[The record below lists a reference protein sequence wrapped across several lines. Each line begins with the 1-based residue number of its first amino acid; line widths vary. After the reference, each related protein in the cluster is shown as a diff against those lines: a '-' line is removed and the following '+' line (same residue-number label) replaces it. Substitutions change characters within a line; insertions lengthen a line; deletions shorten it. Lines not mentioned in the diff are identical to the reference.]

1 MTRAAAARSRRHEA
15 PRRPRAARGRRRR
28 VRRPARGP
36 VRRQPHRLGAG
47 REARDARLGRERAL
61 QRRQGARDLQRAGA
75 RGPRDRDGPRDRE
88 AVGHPEGEGGD
99 LRLQGAVGV
108 GDRQVRRPQH
118 EPDRPAA
125 HRASRAR
132 SRAQRVR
139 PGALGAAGVGAQ
151 RLGERDRVLDAE
163 PERLAQ
169 RIGEVALR
177 ARADLVAHPQHVAA
191 GTGAVDLDLLTTLC
205 CRGTRVVGA
214 GHPPNHLRFAAR
226 ANSDMR

>member
-1 MTRAAAARSRRHEA
+1 MRRLVVLALLTVAVAGCGGPPADLFVANRTGSVPGAKLEMLVSDGSVRCNGGKEHEISSAQVLEGRAIATDLETVKQSDIPQEKAGIFAFKVRSEW
-15 PRRPRAARGRRRR
+15 GT
-28 VRRPARGP
+28 
-36 VRRQPHRLGAG
+36 
-47 REARDARLGRERAL
+47 D
-61 QRRQGARDLQRAGA
+61 
-75 RGPRDRDGPRDRE
+75 
-88 AVGHPEGEGGD
+88 
-99 LRLQGAVGV
+99 
-108 GDRQVRRPQH
+108 QVRRPQH

-139 PGALGAAGVGAQ
+139 SGALGAAGVGAQ
-151 RLGERDRVLDAE
+151 RLGQRDRVLHAE

-191 GTGAVDLDLLTTLC
+191 GTGAMDLDLLTTLC